1 MRRRRSRLVAAAT
14 LTAGLVL
21 TASPAWAHVTINPDE
36 AAQGG
41 FTAVSFRV
49 PNERDDSGTTSL
61 TVEFPTDHPIT
72 SVSVKPKA
80 GWSATVER
88 APLPGPVEGEGGGE
102 ITEAVSRIT
111 WTGGRIGPGEF
122 DEFDVSM
129 GPLPDDTDELV
140 FNALQT
146 YESGEVVRWIE
157 PTPPGGPEP
166 EFPAPVLNL
175 VAGGDEHGGAED
187 ADDDEPEVTASES
200 DDGDDSETLAVV
212 ALIVGG
218 LGLLAG
224 VAGIVLGTRRRAA

>member
-1 MRRRRSRLVAAAT
+1 MRRRRLLAAVT

-72 SVSVKPKA
+72 SVSVKPKP
-80 GWSATVER
+80 GWTANVER
-88 APLPGPVEGEGGGE
+88 APLPGPIEGEGGGE

-111 WTGGRIGPGEF
+111 WTGGRIAPGEF

-157 PTPPGGPEP
+157 PTPAGGPEP
-166 EFPAPVLNL
+166 EFPAPVLRL
-175 VAGGDEHGGAED
+175 VAGGDEHGVAED
-187 ADDDEPEVTASES
+187 ADEGDDVEASADES
-200 DDGDDSETLAVV
+200 DDSDDSETLAVV

-218 LGLLAG
+218 VGLLAG
-224 VAGIVLGTRRRAA
+224 VTGIVLGTRRRVT

>member
-1 MRRRRSRLVAAAT
+1 MRRRRSRLLAAAT

-21 TASPAWAHVTINPDE
+21 IASPASAHVTINPDE

-61 TVEFPTDHPIT
+61 TVEFPADHPIR
-72 SVSVKPKA
+72 SVSVKPKP
-80 GWSATVER
+80 GWTANVER
-88 APLPGPVEGEGGGE
+88 APLPEPVADDGGDE

-111 WTGGRIGPGEF
+111 WTGGRIAPGEF

-140 FNALQT
+140 FKTLQT

-157 PTPPGGPEP
+157 EPGPGSEEP
-166 EFPAPVLNL
+166 EFPAPVLKL
-175 VAGGDEHGGAED
+175 TAPEADHGGEEEAADVDVGGDE
-187 ADDDEPEVTASES
+187 DDD
-200 DDGDDSETLAVV
+200 DSNTLAVV
-212 ALIVGG
+212 ALVVGA
-218 LGLLAG
+218 LGLATG
-224 VAGIVLGTRRRAA
+224 VGGIVLARRRTS

>member
-1 MRRRRSRLVAAAT
+1 M
-14 LTAGLVL
+14 
-21 TASPAWAHVTINPDE
+21 
-36 AAQGG
+36 
-41 FTAVSFRV
+41 
-49 PNERDDSGTTSL
+49 
-61 TVEFPTDHPIT
+61 
-72 SVSVKPKA
+72 KPKP
-80 GWSATVER
+80 GWTANVER
-88 APLPGPVEGEGGGE
+88 APLPEPVAGDGGDE

-111 WTGGRIGPGEF
+111 WTGSRIAPGEF

-175 VAGGDEHGGAED
+175 VAGGDQHAAADEAGEDEGGDVE
-187 ADDDEPEVTASES
+187 ASPSDS
-200 DDGDDSETLAVV
+200 DDSDDSETLAVV

-224 VAGIVLGTRRRAA
+224 VAGIVLGTRRRPA